1 MGHRGMKSKRWSWI
15 GASST
20 GTSHLASGLGCDDAG
35 ACVETFSENGSTLIC
50 VVSDGAGSAA
60 LSRIGS
66 HIVVRCFCRSA
77 LKFARSGGRPKDL
90 DREVALN
97 WLDDIRDRIERAAS
111 REGSQSRRPFAATL
125 LGCVVQT
132 DGLALLHVGDGACA
146 LRLRSEQEW
155 RIPSWPAQGEF
166 ASTTNFVTDDPEPVA
181 NIEYIGGEVAEVVL
195 FTDGLE
201 RLALN
206 FVEKKPFTPFFTSMF
221 QAMSLQSPGRN
232 RRLSQDLRAFLNGA
246 AVTERTD
253 DDKTLI
259 MARQY

>member
-1 MGHRGMKSKRWSWI
+1 MKGDRWSWI
-15 GASST
+15 GARSP

-66 HIVVRCFCRSA
+66 HIVVRGFCRSA

-90 DREVALN
+90 DREVAFN

-111 REGSQSRRPFAATL
+111 QEGTPSRRPFAATL
-125 LGCVVQT
+125 LGCIVQT
-132 DGLALLHVGDGACA
+132 DGIAVLHVGDGACA

-155 RIPSWPAQGEF
+155 HVPSWPAQGEF
-166 ASTTNFVTDDPEPVA
+166 ASTTNFVTDDPKPSA
-181 NIEYIGGEVAEVVL
+181 NIVYVGGDVAEVAL

-201 RLALN
+201 RLALK
-206 FVEKKPFTPFFTSMF
+206 FAEKKAFTPFFTSMF
-221 QAMSLQSPGRN
+221 HAISTQAPGRHKQ
-232 RRLSQDLRAFLNGA
+232 LSRELRSFLHSNV
-246 AVTERTD
+246 VTKRTD